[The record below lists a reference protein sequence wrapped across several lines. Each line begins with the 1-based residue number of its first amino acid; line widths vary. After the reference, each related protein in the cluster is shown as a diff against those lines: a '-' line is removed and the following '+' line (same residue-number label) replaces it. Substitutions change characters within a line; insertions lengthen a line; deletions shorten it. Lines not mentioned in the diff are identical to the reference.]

1 MPIQEVELNIPGQLK
16 DDPFFYNIIKNF
28 NLVVYI
34 LEASFSTET
43 GWAIVKL
50 EGDEAEINRLF
61 YYLKGKGVQVK
72 QR

>member
-1 MPIQEVELNIPGQLK
+1 MPIQEVELNIPSELK
-16 DDPFFYNIIKNF
+16 GDPFFYNIIKNF
-28 NLVVYI
+28 EVVVYI

-43 GWAIVKL
+43 AWAIVKL

-72 QR
+72 LR